1 MKIEKLAPR
10 LAASALVL
18 GLALPAFAQ
27 DQVVTQPGASDAVV
41 PAPAAEV
48 SPVPTPATVI
58 MAPEWASHFPTLD
71 QQLNNEQIAE
81 LLVAQGFSDITILRE
96 GSLMTITAQREGEPV
111 ELVYN
116 MVEARLIFVNGER
129 ILTED
134 EQAPAPGSSDA
145 AASAPPADDAGDDD
159 AGDDAADDADET
171 DDSSDDSTDD
181 AADDSADSSA
191 S

>member
-10 LAASALVL
+10 LAASALAF

-27 DQVVTQPGASDAVV
+27 DQVVTQPGASTPIV

-48 SPVPTPATVI
+48 SPVPTPGEVA
-58 MAPEWASHFPTLD
+58 MAPEWASRFPTLD
-71 QQLNNEQIAE
+71 QQQNNEQIAE

-96 GSLMTITAQREGEPV
+96 GSLMTITATREGEPL

-116 MVEARLIFVNGER
+116 MIEARLIYINGER
-129 ILTED
+129 ILTEE
-134 EQAPAPGSSDA
+134 EQSPAQGSSDA
-145 AASAPPADDAGDDD
+145 AAA
-159 AGDDAADDADET
+159 AADDASDNAAEDDASDDAGEDEASDSDEASDDAS
-171 DDSSDDSTDD
+171 DDSSDDS
-181 AADDSADSSA
+181 A